1 MGFVLLVASSNVA
14 NLFSVRAEART
25 RDTAVR
31 MALGS
36 GRARLV
42 RLLLTEGVL
51 LGATGG
57 SAGVLLAYAA
67 VRALVAAQPAS
78 IPRLDEIGIN
88 ASVLAFTAGTSVA
101 VGLLVALM
109 PALRTGSPRML
120 RSLRGGGRTGPLG
133 RERYRGRNALVV
145 LQVAVALALFV
156 GSTLMVRTF
165 GELRAVDPGFRP
177 EAVLTFRVSPSP
189 VRYEEPEAVARFY
202 DQLLDDLRALPGI
215 STAGAID
222 TLPLTGG
229 GSILTTLIEEY
240 PPAEDEFPPV
250 FLFRRAAPGY
260 FEAMGIPLVEGRTF
274 TADDHG
280 RRLGSLV
287 ISKSIKDRYWPEVSA
302 LGKRITVAGAP
313 GTVVGVVGDVHDAGL
328 DTPAEQFVY
337 KPMLDETGGGVRDMT
352 VTLRS
357 DLDSLATFPAA
368 ARRVIESIDRELP
381 VTDMRSMQTVVGDSL
396 SRTSFTATVLAA
408 AAAIALFLGAVG
420 IYGVISYGVSQR
432 RGEIGLRQVLGA
444 TPGSIRWHI
453 LRNGVWLGGAGVVLG
468 IAGAVV
474 LGRLL
479 ASLLYGVGPYDPV
492 ALASGA
498 VVFLGVAA
506 LASILPAT
514 RAARIPPAVALSDE

>member
-1 MGFVLLVASSNVA
+1 
-14 NLFSVRAEART
+14 
-25 RDTAVR
+25 
-31 MALGS
+31 
-36 GRARLV
+36 
-42 RLLLTEGVL
+42 
-51 LGATGG
+51 
-57 SAGVLLAYAA
+57 
-67 VRALVAAQPAS
+67 
-78 IPRLDEIGIN
+78 
-88 ASVLAFTAGTSVA
+88 
-101 VGLLVALM
+101 
-109 PALRTGSPRML
+109 
-120 RSLRGGGRTGPLG
+120 
-133 RERYRGRNALVV
+133 
-145 LQVAVALALFV
+145 
-156 GSTLMVRTF
+156 
-165 GELRAVDPGFRP
+165 
-177 EAVLTFRVSPSP
+177 
-189 VRYEEPEAVARFY
+189 
-202 DQLLDDLRALPGI
+202 
-215 STAGAID
+215 
-222 TLPLTGG
+222 
-229 GSILTTLIEEY
+229 
-240 PPAEDEFPPV
+240 
-250 FLFRRAAPGY
+250 
-260 FEAMGIPLVEGRTF
+260 MGIPLVEGRTF

-280 RRLGSLV
+280 RRLGSLI

-328 DTPAEQFVY
+328 DTPPEQFVY

-352 VTLRS
+352 VALRS

-444 TPGSIRWHI
+444 TPGSVRWHI
-453 LRNGVWLGGAGVVLG
+453 LRNGVWLGGTGVMLG
-468 IAGAVV
+468 IVGAIV

-479 ASLLYGVGPYDPV
+479 ASLLYNVSPYDPV